1 MISTFDLPSKYNDV
15 EDRRLAWSINKQ
27 MDKVSL
33 YVQNQLLIF
42 GGSSCIWK
50 YSETISSVF
59 ATAYDDAV
67 ANVVDLLKVHGN
79 RYAITGQ
86 GYLEGLALI
95 DRIGNI
101 DWSDEYSGQI
111 VERFLLYAVSVVC
124 RRSKLY
130 V

>member
-1 MISTFDLPSKYNDV
+1 MEGRCSELAVDV
-15 EDRRLAWSINKQ
+15 ADILRHYW
-27 MDKVSL
+27 
-33 YVQNQLLIF
+33 
-42 GGSSCIWK
+42 
-50 YSETISSVF
+50 
-59 ATAYDDAV
+59 
-67 ANVVDLLKVHGN
+67 
-79 RYAITGQ
+79 YAITGQ

-130 V
+130 E